1 MQIQKCYKKQLLKIY
16 ELQIIGKLYLQ
27 LVQGWWEGFLNPV
40 GEIGTIWTTILNNFL
55 A

>member
-40 GEIGTIWTTILNNFL
+40 GAQWLHHQLCERWQ
-55 A
+55 